1 MSVSGLAALLVL
13 GSGGVLMIASRS
25 GGAQQ
30 RLVEQRLG
38 VLVNTNVVDP
48 VRPRL
53 QAAIA
58 AGRLDILMLRAEFE
72 MRRFIWGLGT
82 AAAVASGTGFIFGG
96 AVWAAAGGV
105 GALAA
110 ATLFLRIRI
119 NRRRAAVE
127 AGLPAFID
135 RLCQQ
140 LLIGAS
146 LSQALQRAILNS
158 SPAVRWVF
166 APAERRLQ
174 LGEPLVETLEWAAQR
189 HGGVDL
195 AALATVVGAAMRF
208 GGRLSETLRGL
219 ASLMR
224 DRQRIAR
231 ELEAAT
237 AEVRTSSLVLALLP
251 PLVAAGLAF
260 LSPGF
265 LDYFSDPAQG
275 QGTLYL
281 AGGLYVTGLLLLRQ
295 IARPRF

>member
-1 MSVSGLAALLVL
+1 
-13 GSGGVLMIASRS
+13 
-25 GGAQQ
+25 
-30 RLVEQRLG
+30 
-38 VLVNTNVVDP
+38 
-48 VRPRL
+48 
-53 QAAIA
+53 
-58 AGRLDILMLRAEFE
+58 MLRAELDPG
-72 MRRFIWGLGT
+72 RFAWGLG
-82 AAAVASGTGFIFGG
+82 AAAAGVGGGGLLLGGAGWAMAGLAGVAAVAGLL
-96 AVWAAAGGV
+96 VR
-105 GALAA
+105 
-110 ATLFLRIRI
+110 LRIG
-119 NRRRAAVE
+119 RRRAAIE

-146 LSQALQRAILNS
+146 LSQALQRAILSS

-219 ASLMR
+219 AGMMR

-237 AEVRTSSLVLALLP
+237 AEVRTSSLVLAALP
-251 PLVAAGLAF
+251 PLMAVGLTL

-265 LDYFSDPAQG
+265 LDYFADPERG
-275 QGTLYL
+275 RGTLYVV
-281 AGGLYVTGLLLLRQ
+281 GGLYGLGLVLLRQ